1 MKQFPRLPLY
11 RTLCLLA
18 SLAGWTVSFAQ
29 WRITGKVSDGST
41 GEPLVGASVSVA
53 ALGKGVYSD
62 EKGAYDLNLPA
73 AKPPFEVQV
82 KYNGYSTAV
91 FTINPGD
98 PNPTNR
104 DITLSPEGFTTEDV
118 VITATKGFQQAQ
130 ADVTVSIEVM
140 KPRFLDLQA
149 LPSVDK
155 ALSQIPGVDNQDGQI
170 NIRGSSGY
178 AYGVGSRVMLTL
190 DGLPLLTA
198 DAGTA
203 SLDMIPV
210 DNINQIE
217 VMKGASSVLYGSS
230 ALGGVINVITSDPGD
245 KPRTAIRIRGGVFG
259 LPSNPAID
267 WDGEKSPWSGS
278 VHLFHSR
285 RIGEKVDFTFQSN
298 TIKESGY
305 RQGTD
310 TEQYRNMFMLRYRPV
325 NGLTLGLNASLSVDS
340 SGQILYWR
348 GYYPDTTEVNGQE
361 VVSGGALTPTLD
373 GGGYRR
379 QLTYELALDPT
390 IKYLS
395 KSGHLFWYRGRYLA
409 GGNRNN
415 TNQESNSFIFY
426 NDFLYQKTLFNKVNF
441 VVGATYTRSGIQ
453 GDSLYGGT
461 YVINGDT
468 LVSDGSHT
476 GDS

>member
-1 MKQFPRLPLY
+1 MMKQFPRLPLY

-245 KPRTAIRIRGGVFG
+245 KPRTAIRIRGGIFG
-259 LPSNPAID
+259 LPANPAID
-267 WDGEKSPWSGS
+267 WDGSKSPWSGS

-298 TIKESGY
+298 TSKKA
-305 RQGTD
+305 D
-310 TEQYRNMFMLRYRPV
+310 TARAP
-325 NGLTLGLNASLSVDS
+325 TPS
-340 SGQILYWR
+340 STAICLC
-348 GYYPDTTEVNGQE
+348 
-361 VVSGGALTPTLD
+361 S
-373 GGGYRR
+373 
-379 QLTYELALDPT
+379 
-390 IKYLS
+390 
-395 KSGHLFWYRGRYLA
+395 
-409 GGNRNN
+409 
-415 TNQESNSFIFY
+415 
-426 NDFLYQKTLFNKVNF
+426 
-441 VVGATYTRSGIQ
+441 ATAR
-453 GDSLYGGT
+453 
-461 YVINGDT
+461 
-468 LVSDGSHT
+468 
-476 GDS
+476 